1 MCVMTV
7 LFIFAS
13 LLADSSLVVNAFVI
27 ILVVIVVATPRTRR
41 ANGRYS
47 PGASPVLDYS
57 SLGAGPFFP
66 LLCLV

>member
-1 MCVMTV
+1 MSGLCSS
-7 LFIFAS
+7 S

-66 LLCLV
+66 LFCLV